1 MVKITEKEVSPDVM
15 ALELAGRLAVGAESQ
30 EVQTKIEGL
39 IAQNRKKIILDLT
52 DLKYM
57 DSTGLG
63 TVVSCFTKMRQA
75 GGQLRVAAANKTILN
90 LFKIT
95 RLDKVL
101 ALDDTVAAA
110 VTSFGAAD

>member
-1 MVKITEKEVSPDVM
+1 MVKITEKEIAPDIL

-30 EVQTKIEGL
+30 DLQTKVEGL
-39 IAQNRKKIILDLT
+39 IAANWKKIILDLT

-63 TVVSCFTKMRQA
+63 TVVSCFTKTRQA
-75 GGQLRVAAANKTILN
+75 GGQLRVAGANKTILN

-101 ALDDTVAAA
+101 ALDETLDAA
-110 VTSFGAAD
+110 VSSMGAAE

>member
-1 MVKITEKEVSPDVM
+1 MVKITEKEIAPDILV
-15 ALELAGRLAVGAESQ
+15 LEMAGRLAVGAESQ
-30 EVQTKIEGL
+30 DLQTKVEGL
-39 IAQNRKKIILDLT
+39 IAQDRKKIVLEIT

-63 TVVSCFTKMRQA
+63 TVVSCFTKTRKA
-75 GGQLRVAAANKTILN
+75 GGQLRVVGANKTILN

-101 ALDDTVAAA
+101 LLDETLDAA
-110 VTSFGAAD
+110 VSSFGSPG

>member
-1 MVKITEKEVSPDVM
+1 MVKITEKEIAPEILV
-15 ALELAGRLAVGAESQ
+15 LELAGRLAVGSESQ
-30 EVQTKIEGL
+30 ELQTKIEGL
-39 IAQNRKKIILDLT
+39 VAAGRKKIVLELT

-63 TVVSCFTKMRQA
+63 TVVSCFTKTRQA
-75 GGQLRVAAANKTILN
+75 GGQLRVAGANKTILN

-101 ALDDTVAAA
+101 LLDETLQAA
-110 VTSFGAAD
+110 VSGFSE

>member
-1 MVKITEKEVSPDVM
+1 MVKITEREVAPDILV
-15 ALELAGRLAVGAESQ
+15 LEFAGRLAVGSESQ
-30 EVQTKIEGL
+30 ELQTKVEAL
-39 IAQNRKKIILDLT
+39 IAHGRKKIILDLT

-63 TVVSCFTKMRQA
+63 TVVSCFTKTRQA
-75 GGQLRVAAANKTILN
+75 GGQLRVAGANKTILN

-101 ALDDTVAAA
+101 ALDETAAAA
-110 VTSFGAAD
+110 VSNLGA

>member
-1 MVKITEKEVSPDVM
+1 MVKITEKEIAPDILD
-15 ALELAGRLAVGAESQ
+15 LELAGRLAVGAESQ
-30 EVQTKIEGL
+30 ELQEKVEAL
-39 IAQNRKKIILDLT
+39 IAQGRKKLILDLT

-63 TVVSCFTKMRQA
+63 TVVTCFTKMRQA
-75 GGQLRVAAANKTILN
+75 GGQLRVAGANKTILN

-101 ALDDTVAAA
+101 PLEATVESA
-110 VTSFGAAD
+110 TSSLAG

>member
-1 MVKITEKEVSPDVM
+1 MVKITEKEIAPDIMV
-15 ALELAGRLAVGAESQ
+15 LEMAGRLAVGAESQ
-30 EVQTKIEGL
+30 DLQTKVEAL
-39 IAQNRKKIILDLT
+39 IAANKTKIVLELT

-63 TVVSCFTKMRQA
+63 TVVSCFTKTRQA
-75 GGQLRVAAANKTILN
+75 GGQLRVAGANKTILN

-101 ALDDTVAAA
+101 SLDDTLNAA
-110 VTSFGAAD
+110 VSSLSAAG

>member
-1 MVKITEKEVSPDVM
+1 MVKITEKEVAPDILV
-15 ALELAGRLAVGAESQ
+15 LELAGRLAVGSESQ
-30 EVQTKIEGL
+30 ELLTKVEGL
-39 IAQNRKKIILDLT
+39 IAGGRKKIVLEIT

-63 TVVSCFTKMRQA
+63 TVVSCFTKTRQA
-75 GGQLRVAAANKTILN
+75 GGQLRVAGANKTILN

-101 ALDDTVAAA
+101 LLDETLQASVSGFAE
-110 VTSFGAAD
+110 